1 MNSCNQL
8 TQKGYPGERPFD
20 LKKIQ
25 DSFLDTFNS
34 NNNLEQLNVICL
46 KMIWTKQI
54 DNFSYTLLHYPV
66 KVSRAVITSS
76 EKAFELAKKINKCIY
91 LNSYN

>member
-1 MNSCNQL
+1 
-8 TQKGYPGERPFD
+8 
-20 LKKIQ
+20 
-25 DSFLDTFNS
+25 
-34 NNNLEQLNVICL
+34 
-46 KMIWTKQI
+46 MIWTKQI

-76 EKAFELAKKINKCIY
+76 EKAFELAKKINKFIY